1 MEGGVPYD
9 IPASGSSGA
18 DNRSVL
24 RNVRPKRVR
33 CYILCGE
40 LWTRPFVH
48 MEPDSNVGLMVA
60 PVLGEE
66 IRSRTREQ
74 LENVGLSL
82 VAQDDSQ
89 PAPVLVRLRCSNSV
103 GATPLTLA
111 IELYDKQSQTMIW
124 RGEAKPV
131 LNQGDMRASLLIVDR
146 TITKMFEHF
155 PYHLNGWISATRR

>member
-1 MEGGVPYD
+1 MTSRHLVLAQL
-9 IPASGSSGA
+9 IIVASPTIWAQNVSVVTYSVGSFGH
-18 DNRSVL
+18 DRSFT
-24 RNVRPKRVR
+24 
-33 CYILCGE
+33 
-40 LWTRPFVH
+40 WSQ
-48 MEPDSNVGLMVA
+48 DANVGVMVA
-60 PVLGEE
+60 AVLGEE

-82 VAQDDSQ
+82 VAQDDPQ